1 MIYDL
6 ITHVDGLYE
15 VQKVHHLAIVAQEP
29 ISFANLLSLPHLLE
43 RKTKGKELLMDY
55 NQSYVITSSEYSSIL
70 QQKALTKETIEVIR
84 QQKRKEKEDKR
95 AQ

>member
-1 MIYDL
+1 
-6 ITHVDGLYE
+6 
-15 VQKVHHLAIVAQEP
+15 LA
-29 ISFANLLSLPHLLE
+29 
-43 RKTKGKELLMDY
+43 RKTKGKELLVDY

-70 QQKALTKETIEVIR
+70 QQKTLAKEAIEVIR

>member
-1 MIYDL
+1 
-6 ITHVDGLYE
+6 
-15 VQKVHHLAIVAQEP
+15 
-29 ISFANLLSLPHLLE
+29 
-43 RKTKGKELLMDY
+43 MDY

-70 QQKALTKETIEVIR
+70 QQKALTKEAIEVIR